1 MIAMYI
7 ELAAEIKEEYP
18 DKHVTLIHSR
28 SRYMARYKQ
37 SLDTFTYGILK
48 KLGVRQVMGQRVI
61 LPEGGFPL
69 EVKPVEVTT
78 KTGKKIKGDLAVCS
92 YNMRHIPSLTFHGN
106 RSCVS
111 A

>member
-1 MIAMYI
+1 MVCMYV

-18 DKHVTLIHSR
+18 DKQVTLIHSR

-37 SLDTFTYGILK
+37 SLDSFTYGILK
-48 KLGVRQVMGQRVI
+48 KLGVRQVMGQRVN

-78 KTGKKIKGDLAVCS
+78 KTGKKIQGDLAVS
-92 YNMRHIPSLTFHGN
+92 IIIIIMRHNPIIDHSW
-106 RSCVS
+106 
-111 A
+111 